1 MEAFAIMKGLGIIGI
16 VAIAALVIGLMV
28 YVNRCRE
35 AERRLSAVQDS
46 RDQYGRLLAVATGKI
61 KDLKDRREREL
72 RERREELGPG
82 IGAKKQTKDPDEV
95 RDYHTDLRME
105 YDTWK
110 LWMEQPQT
118 IEFMRCIKA
127 GRFEAEHR
135 AGQGKTLD
143 KSNSDN
149 TQAWTAHFAGYCR
162 AIADILERIR
172 PTPKPGSKS

>member
-1 MEAFAIMKGLGIIGI
+1 MEAFTIIEGLGI
-16 VAIAALVIGLMV
+16 VAVVVIAVLVISLMV
-28 YVNRCRE
+28 YAGRYRGARDNLRKAQKTSSYFGKMLGE
-35 AERRLSAVQDS
+35 AEV
-46 RDQYGRLLAVATGKI
+46 KI

-127 GRFEAEHR
+127 GRFEAERR